1 MKYPALIAVVCFIL
15 GIILGDNLDVPS
27 FLLLG
32 ILLLALAG
40 SVYLY
45 FKKSKELDYLLL
57 FCLFLAGFWRYE
69 LKTRDFPLNHISNF
83 LDLGKPV
90 WVTGQITA
98 DPDVREDKTYLKVSA
113 SKIKWDNKSLDVSG
127 NILVKIREVTYAFNY
142 GDVVQLQGYLNAP
155 LSRRNPGLFDYQRH
169 LSTKEIYGLV
179 SLNNAEKIRTIENQT
194 GNFFI
199 SQIIIP
205 TKTFIKNVFEQT
217 LDQPH
222 QALLAGF
229 VLGERRQIPEEIYE
243 MFTKTGTLHLLAVS
257 GFNVGVIVL
266 FLLAIVKLLRIPKWI
281 NLIILLLGILIFSF
295 ITNNQPSVVRASIMA
310 ALFLLAFHLEREPNF
325 VNIISFA
332 ALVILFYSPLTFFDV
347 SFQLSFV
354 ATFGIGYLVPKM
366 DNILTKTDW
375 LNNRVLKNWILLPT
389 LGSMAA
395 TLFTLPIN
403 AYYFNQFSA
412 VVVFSNMFLIPLSV
426 LAVVLGCLSAIF
438 GVISLGL
445 AQIISACNW
454 VILNLVLRG
463 VEFFSSFPWAQIKV
477 PSPVILSVMLFY
489 VLLILAI
496 LSLESK
502 KYLKILAVSVLS
514 IGVFWFGKNI
524 LASSPQPVKITC
536 LDVGKG
542 EAIFIQLPDKQ
553 NILLGT
559 GYSSEKFNSAEFV
572 IAPFLYK
579 KGIRRID
586 HLIISQPQNE
596 FRAGL
601 HHLKENFSVK
611 NIWYNPQIQDS
622 TSIIFLKR
630 MLATPLK
637 PGNLSEFGEVKVWI
651 GLPDNYRERKL
662 NRFSNRL
669 ILVLEY
675 KNFIWIW
682 GNKAEAVGNS
692 LPQDKKIV
700 WTVDVNEGQEVNSS
714 WSNLKQ
720 DQPVMVVSSY
730 DRWKDRL
737 EDQTVKSLE
746 KKLGKIWWTKENGA
760 VTIESDGENLK
771 IKPIIS
777 ED

>member
-1 MKYPALIAVVCFIL
+1 MKYPALIAVACFIL
-15 GIILGDNLDVPS
+15 GIIVGDNFDVPS

-32 ILLLALAG
+32 ILLLSLMV
-40 SVYLY
+40 SIYLY
-45 FKKSKELDYLLL
+45 FKKSRGLDYLLL

-83 LDLGKPV
+83 LDLGKSV
-90 WVTGQITA
+90 LVTGQIAA
-98 DPDVREDKTYLKVSA
+98 DPDVREDKTYLKVA
-113 SKIKWDNKSLDVSG
+113 TSKVEWDNKSLNVVG
-127 NILVKIREVTYAFNY
+127 NILIKIREASFAFTY
-142 GDVVQLQGYLNAP
+142 GDVVQVQGYLNAP
-155 LSRRNPGLFDYQRH
+155 LSRRNPGLFDYQRY
-169 LSTKEIYGLV
+169 LSTKGIYGLV
-179 SLNNAEKIRTIENQT
+179 TLNNVAQVKIIENQS

-199 SQIIIP
+199 SKIIIP
-205 TKTFIKNVFEQT
+205 TKKFIKNIFEQS

-310 ALFLLAFHLEREPNF
+310 ALFLLAFYLEREPNF

-332 ALVILFYSPLTFFDV
+332 ALLILFYSPLTFFDV
-347 SFQLSFV
+347 SFQLSFA

-366 DNILTKTDW
+366 NNILTKIGW
-375 LNNRVLKNWILLPT
+375 SSKKILKNWIILPT
-389 LGSMAA
+389 FGSIAA

-412 VVVFSNMFLIPLSV
+412 VIILSNMVLIPLTG
-426 LAVVLGCLSAIF
+426 LAVIIGCLASIL

-445 AQIISACNW
+445 AQIISAVNW
-454 VILNLVLRG
+454 LLLTLILESVN
-463 VEFFSSFPWAQIKV
+463 FFASFPWSQIKV
-477 PSPVILSVMLFY
+477 SSPAILSITFFY
-489 VLLILAI
+489 LLLILTI
-496 LSLESK
+496 LSMESK
-502 KYLKILAVSVLS
+502 KYLKILAISFLS
-514 IGVFWFGKNI
+514 IGIFWFGKNV
-524 LASSPQPVKITC
+524 LASSPQPLKITC
-536 LDVGKG
+536 LDVGNG

-579 KGIRRID
+579 KGIGQIE
-586 HLIISQPQNE
+586 HLIIPRPQTE

-601 HHLKENFSVK
+601 NYLKENFSIK
-611 NIWYNPQIQDS
+611 KIWYNPQIQDS
-622 TSIIFLKR
+622 TIKIFLKR
-630 MLATPLK
+630 MLAAPLQ

-651 GLPDNYRERKL
+651 GLPDNYREQKL
-662 NRFSNRL
+662 NRLSKRL
-669 ILVLEY
+669 SLVLEY

-682 GNKAEAVGNS
+682 GNKAEAVGS
-692 LPQDKKIV
+692 LLPQSKKIV
-700 WTVDVNEGQEVNSS
+700 WTININDLQEVNSN

-720 DQPVMVVSSY
+720 GQPVLIISSY
-730 DRWKDRL
+730 DRWKDKL
-737 EDQTVKSLE
+737 EGQIVNNWE
-746 KKLGKIWWTKENGA
+746 KKLKKIWWTKKNGA
-760 VTIESDGENLK
+760 VTIEFDGENLK
-771 IKPIIS
+771 IKPMIS
-777 ED
+777 KD

>member
-1 MKYPALIAVVCFIL
+1 MKYPALIAVVSFIL
-15 GIILGDNLDVPS
+15 GIMVGDNLDVPS

-32 ILLLALAG
+32 ILLLTLAG
-40 SVYLY
+40 SIYLY
-45 FKKSKELDYLLL
+45 FKKSKGLDYLLL

-83 LDLGKPV
+83 VDLDKPLLL
-90 WVTGQITA
+90 TGQVAA
-98 DPDVREDKTYLKVSA
+98 DPDVRGDKTYLKVA
-113 SKIKWDNKSLDVSG
+113 TFKIKWDNKSLNVTG
-127 NILVKIREVTYAFNY
+127 NVLVKIREVTYAFNY

-155 LSRRNPGLFDYQRH
+155 LSRRNPGLFDYQRY
-169 LSTKEIYGLV
+169 LSTKGIYGLV
-179 SLNNAEKIRTIENQT
+179 TLNGAQKIETIENHT

-199 SQIIIP
+199 SKIIIP
-205 TKTFIKNVFEQT
+205 TKQFIEKVFEQT

-310 ALFLLAFHLEREPNF
+310 ALFLLAFHIEREPNF
-325 VNIISFA
+325 VNIIAFA
-332 ALVILFYSPLTFFDV
+332 ALLILFYSPLTFFDV
-347 SFQLSFV
+347 SFQLSFA

-366 DNILTKTDW
+366 DNIIAKIAW
-375 LNNRVLKNWILLPT
+375 LNKRILKNWLILPT
-389 LGSMAA
+389 FGSLAA

-412 VVVFSNMFLIPLSV
+412 IIILSNMVLIPLTG
-426 LAVVLGCLSAIF
+426 LAVIIGCLTFIL
-438 GVISLGL
+438 GIIGLGL
-445 AQIISACNW
+445 AQIISAVNW
-454 VILNLVLRG
+454 FLLTLILEIVN
-463 VEFFSSFPWAQIKV
+463 FFASFSWSQIKIS
-477 PSPVILSVMLFY
+477 SPAIFSIVLFY
-489 VLLILAI
+489 LLLILII

-514 IGVFWFGKNI
+514 IGVLWFGKNI
-524 LASSPQPVKITC
+524 LASSPQLLKITC

-542 EAIFIQLPDKQ
+542 EAIFIELPDKQ

-559 GYSSEKFNSAEFV
+559 GYSSERFNSAEFV

-579 KGIRRID
+579 KGIRQIE
-586 HLIISQPQNE
+586 HLIIPRPQTE

-601 HHLKENFSVK
+601 NYLKENFTIK
-611 NIWYNPQIQDS
+611 NVWHNPQIQDS
-622 TSIIFLKR
+622 TLKIFLKR
-630 MLATPLK
+630 MLAVPLK

-651 GLPDNYRERKL
+651 RLPDNYREQKL
-662 NRFSNRL
+662 NRFTDRL

-682 GNKAEAVGNS
+682 GNKTEASSWPPG
-692 LPQDKKIV
+692 KKIV
-700 WTVDVNEGQEVNSS
+700 WTININEIQEVNSN

-720 DQPVMVVSSY
+720 DHPVQIISSY

-737 EDQTVKSLE
+737 EDQAVNSWE

>member
-1 MKYPALIAVVCFIL
+1 MRYPALIAVVSFIL
-15 GIILGDNLDVPS
+15 GIIIGENLDIPS

-32 ILLLALAG
+32 ILLLNLAG
-40 SVYLY
+40 SIYLY
-45 FKKSKELDYLLL
+45 FKKSKGLDYLLL

-83 LDLGKPV
+83 LDVGKPV
-90 WVTGQITA
+90 LLTGQIAA
-98 DPDVREDKTYLKVSA
+98 DTDVREDKTYLKVA
-113 SKIKWDNKSLDVSG
+113 TSKIEWDNKSLNVTG
-127 NILVKIREVTYAFNY
+127 NILVKIREATFAFNY
-142 GDVVQLQGYLNAP
+142 GDLVQLHDYLNAP
-155 LSRRNPGLFDYQRH
+155 LSRRNPGLFDYQRY
-169 LSTKEIYGLV
+169 LSTKGIYGLV
-179 SLNNAEKIRTIENQT
+179 TLNDDEKVKIIENRT

-199 SQIIIP
+199 SKIIIP
-205 TKTFIKNVFEQT
+205 TKTFIKKVFEQT

-229 VLGERRQIPEEIYE
+229 VLGERRQIPEEIYA

-281 NLIILLLGILIFSF
+281 NLIILLSGILIFSF

-310 ALFLLAFHLEREPNF
+310 ALFLLAFYLEREPNF
-325 VNIISFA
+325 VNIIAFA
-332 ALVILFYSPLTFFDV
+332 ALIILFYSPLTFFDV
-347 SFQLSFV
+347 SFQLSFA

-366 DNILTKTDW
+366 DNILSKSDW
-375 LNNRVLKNWILLPT
+375 LNKSSLKNWIILPT
-389 LGSMAA
+389 FGSLAA
-395 TLFTLPIN
+395 TLFTLPVN

-412 VVVFSNMFLIPLSV
+412 VVVFSNMILIPLTA

-438 GVISLGL
+438 GIISLGL

-463 VEFFSSFPWAQIKV
+463 VEFFASFPWAQIKV
-477 PSPVILSVMLFY
+477 SSPAILSIMFFY
-489 VLLILAI
+489 LLLILTL
-496 LSLESK
+496 LSIESK
-502 KYLKILAVSVLS
+502 KYLKILTVSTLS
-514 IGVFWFGKNI
+514 IALFWFGKNI
-524 LASSPQPVKITC
+524 LASSPQSVKITC

-579 KGIRRID
+579 KGIRQIE
-586 HLIISQPQNE
+586 HLIIPRPQTE

-601 HHLKENFSVK
+601 NYLKENFSIK
-611 NIWYNPQIQDS
+611 KIWYYSQIQDN
-622 TSIIFLKR
+622 TVKIFLKR
-630 MLATPLK
+630 MLAVPLK

-651 GLPDNYRERKL
+651 GLPDNYREQKL
-662 NRFSNRL
+662 NKFSDHL
-669 ILVLEY
+669 ILIIEY

-682 GNKAEAVGNS
+682 GYKAEAEGSS
-692 LPQDKKIV
+692 LVQGKKIV
-700 WTVDVNEGQEVNSS
+700 WTTDINDIQEVNSNR
-714 WSNLKQ
+714 SNLKQ
-720 DQPVMVVSSY
+720 NQTVLVICSY
-730 DRWKDRL
+730 DRWKDKL
-737 EDQTVKSLE
+737 EDRIVNGLD

-760 VTIESDGENLK
+760 VIIESDGERLK

>member
-1 MKYPALIAVVCFIL
+1 MKYPALIAVVGFIL
-15 GIILGDNLDVPS
+15 GIIVGDNFDVPS

-32 ILLLALAG
+32 ILLLTLAG

-45 FKKSKELDYLLL
+45 FKKSRRLDYLLL

-83 LDLGKPV
+83 LDLSKPV

-98 DPDVREDKTYLKVSA
+98 DPDVREDKTYLKVA
-113 SKIKWDNKSLDVSG
+113 TSKMEWDNKSLYVSG
-127 NILVKIREVTYAFNY
+127 NILVKIKEATFAFSY
-142 GDVVQLQGYLNAP
+142 GDVIQVQGYLNAP
-155 LSRRNPGLFDYQRH
+155 LSRRNPGLFDYQRY
-169 LSTKEIYGLV
+169 LSTKGIYGLV
-179 SLNNAEKIRTIENQT
+179 TLNGAQKIEIIENQT

-205 TKTFIKNVFEQT
+205 TKTFIKKIFEQT

-281 NLIILLLGILIFSF
+281 NLIILLSGILIFSF

-310 ALFLLAFHLEREPNF
+310 ALFLLAFYLEREPNF
-325 VNIISFA
+325 VNVISCA
-332 ALVILFYSPLTFFDV
+332 ALIILFYSPLTFFDV
-347 SFQLSFV
+347 SFQLSFA
-354 ATFGIGYLVPKM
+354 ATFGIGYVVPKM
-366 DNILTKTDW
+366 DNIITKIDW
-375 LNNRVLKNWILLPT
+375 LKGSSLKNWIILPT
-389 LGSMAA
+389 FGSLAA
-395 TLFTLPIN
+395 TLFTLPLN
-403 AYYFNQFSA
+403 AYYFNQFSLM
-412 VVVFSNMFLIPLSV
+412 VVFSNMFLIPLSA
-426 LAVVLGCLSAIF
+426 LAVVLGCLSAIL

-445 AQIISACNW
+445 AQIVSACNW
-454 VILNLVLRG
+454 VLLNLVLKG

-477 PSPVILSVMLFY
+477 PSPAILSVMLFY
-489 VLLILAI
+489 FLLLLII
-496 LSLESK
+496 LSIESK

-524 LASSPQPVKITC
+524 LASSPQPLKITC

-559 GYSSEKFNSAEFV
+559 GYSSERFSSVEFV

-579 KGIRRID
+579 KGIRQIE
-586 HLIISQPQNE
+586 HLIIPRPQTE

-601 HHLKENFSVK
+601 NYLKENFTIK
-611 NIWYNPQIQDS
+611 NIWHHPQIQDS
-622 TSIIFLKR
+622 TLKIFLKR
-630 MLATPLK
+630 MLAIPLK

-651 GLPDNYRERKL
+651 GLPDNYREQKL
-662 NRFSNRL
+662 SRYSNKL
-669 ILVLEY
+669 SLVLEY

-682 GNKAEAVGNS
+682 GHKTGTVDSS
-692 LPQDKKIV
+692 LTQDKKIV
-700 WTVDVNEGQEVNSS
+700 SIININDVEEVNFN

-720 DQPVMVVSSY
+720 DQPVLVISSY
-730 DRWKDRL
+730 DRWKGRL
-737 EDQTVKSLE
+737 ENQIVKSQE